1 MYWHY
6 PYPIALVFYRPLFIH
21 CDYNQVLAVQFSGTF
36 NYAVNFALQGSLMRD
51 VETNLDERIDVT
63 ALSRDEVC
71 LLVIA
76 RTIVEQRGLGVVA
89 SAQKF
94 DENLIFQ

>member
-21 CDYNQVLAVQFSGTF
+21 CDNKQVLAVQLSGTF

-51 VETNLDERIDVT
+51 VLTNLDERIDVT
-63 ALSRDEVC
+63 AHSRDEVC

-76 RTIVEQRGLGVVA
+76 
-89 SAQKF
+89 
-94 DENLIFQ
+94 